1 MEVWNN
7 QEPTTD
13 KTAENLTLKVTYQVS
28 SAALAANN
36 HYTLDENVLQF
47 ILDKEAA
54 DEAAKAATQAR
65 KVAAE
70 IKRAEMLKKAL
81 QKFPLCPNGLTV
93 PDLKILVGAA
103 TLEPDSPIKKKKNEL
118 QEQLYREPWYARVQA
133 MASELRLT
141 SEATDAAA
149 AKALLLVSAPPVATA
164 VNRTAV
170 QFTSIIIQCCSFSG
184 G

>member
-1 MEVWNN
+1 
-7 QEPTTD
+7 
-13 KTAENLTLKVTYQVS
+13 
-28 SAALAANN
+28 
-36 HYTLDENVLQF
+36 LDENVLQF

-118 QEQLYREPWYARVQA
+118 QEQLYREP
-133 MASELRLT
+133 
-141 SEATDAAA
+141 
-149 AKALLLVSAPPVATA
+149 
-164 VNRTAV
+164 
-170 QFTSIIIQCCSFSG
+170 
-184 G
+184 